1 MIEIMLFIVIVLAI
15 AILIFTIFNKP
26 VKKVFKDERG
36 WYLKESS
43 FDKAFL
49 LIRYKNK
56 TYAVKISKQEMT
68 YIKAWLKGVEAH
80 ETKND

>member
-1 MIEIMLFIVIVLAI
+1 MIEIMLFIIIVLAI
-15 AILIFTIFNKP
+15 AILIFIIFNRP

-68 YIKAWLKGVEAH
+68 YIKAWMKGVEH